1 MRTVNMA
8 DDASVGRA
16 SARAINPNFRSTTEI
31 TTRRGGIFWGLV
43 LLVLGGIWL
52 IGSVGYITLNPHLMP
67 PVLVILRGLDLPGA
81 IILKSQGL
89 EGQIRHAEQGY
100 SGLVADVKVLEP
112 QLNNLYQ
119 FDATM
124 LDGLDALSAEASGLE
139 ADAGGDAGKV
149 MDRIGKLRSGLQ
161 NLEQTFKTRML
172 VITGTKVT

>member
-1 MRTVNMA
+1 MVDLRERVEE
-8 DDASVGRA
+8 D
-16 SARAINPNFRSTTEI
+16 
-31 TTRRGGIFWGLV
+31 
-43 LLVLGGIWL
+43 
-52 IGSVGYITLNPHLMP
+52 
-67 PVLVILRGLDLPGA
+67 RGLLKRIQLHIPGFAGYRRKEDLRTADNLLRIQVANQLKALKGQLENARGTLTSNYQLKALEPLGA
-81 IILKSQGL
+81 IILKSQSL

-100 SGLVADVKVLEP
+100 SGLVADIKVLEP

-149 MDRIGKLRSGLQ
+149 MDRIGKLRTGLQ